1 MSSVRDHWS
10 SSVRGHCASGGQ
22 GRHAPDILSIKSP
35 NSRLTWKSIVDLL
48 AEPTRGVNGIAWT
61 YGHVATQ
68 CCWTPSPESPTRQ
81 PGQRRCQPVRP
92 DEPVGGVDHQRDLL
106 AEVEADPASVLKRPP
121 LWWPR
126 SNRLGHHNRGSLSMR
141 RILRAPQNPL
151 AVRYY
156 AYGERNT
163 SVYRYVYIRFL
174 LSHTISQL
182 YRRVGHAGQAK

>member
-48 AEPTRGVNGIAWT
+48 ADANARRERYCVDIRSRCDPVLLDTFAGKSA
-61 YGHVATQ
+61 
-68 CCWTPSPESPTRQ
+68 RQ

-92 DEPVGGVDHQRDLL
+92 DEPAGGVDHQRDLL

-141 RILRAPQNPL
+141 RILRALQKST
-151 AVRYY
+151 
-156 AYGERNT
+156 G
-163 SVYRYVYIRFL
+163 
-174 LSHTISQL
+174 
-182 YRRVGHAGQAK
+182 